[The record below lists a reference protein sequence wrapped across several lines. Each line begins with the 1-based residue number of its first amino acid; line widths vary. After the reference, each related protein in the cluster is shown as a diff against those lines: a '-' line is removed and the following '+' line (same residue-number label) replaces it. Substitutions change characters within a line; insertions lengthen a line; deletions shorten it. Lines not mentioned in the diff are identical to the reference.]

1 MTDREKLTEKLT
13 ELLGNCA
20 FEESIT
26 IEPVAASRLINYLI
40 AHGVTIR
47 EPGYWQLCKDDSSDN
62 RTRYWRCSVCKGYRF
77 HNGEMRKK
85 YKHCPNCGNPIN
97 GDKQ

>member
-1 MTDREKLTEKLT
+1 MTDREKQI
-13 ELLGNCA
+13 ELLEVDLSG
-20 FEESIT
+20 SDGY
-26 IEPVAASRLINYLI
+26 EPELIADHLM
-40 AHGVTIR
+40 AHGVTVK

-85 YKHCPNCGNPIN
+85 YKFCPNCGAPIKGESN
-97 GDKQ
+97 A